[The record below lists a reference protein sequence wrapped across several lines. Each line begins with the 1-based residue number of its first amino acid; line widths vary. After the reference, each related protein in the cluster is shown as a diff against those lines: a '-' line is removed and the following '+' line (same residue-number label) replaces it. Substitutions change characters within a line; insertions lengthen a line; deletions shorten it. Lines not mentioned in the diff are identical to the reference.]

1 MNNAL
6 EATPTT
12 DPLDAAPHG
21 PCPNCR
27 QGDLITISMAVSG
40 RDVLFSTC
48 HLCESKWW
56 FREGELVPLASVI
69 DLVVPR

>member
-1 MNNAL
+1 
-6 EATPTT
+6 
-12 DPLDAAPHG
+12 
-21 PCPNCR
+21 
-27 QGDLITISMAVSG
+27 MAVSG

-56 FREGELVPLASVI
+56 FREGELVPLGSVI

>member
-6 EATPTT
+6 EATAMAN
-12 DPLDAAPHG
+12 PLDAAPHG

>member
-1 MNNAL
+1 MTN
-6 EATPTT
+6 
-12 DPLDAAPHG
+12 PLDAAPHG
-21 PCPNCR
+21 PCPNCQ
-27 QGDLITISMAVSG
+27 QGDLISISMAVGG

>member
-1 MNNAL
+1 MSN
-6 EATPTT
+6 
-12 DPLDAAPHG
+12 PLDAAPSG

-27 QGDLITISMAVSG
+27 QGDLITISMAVGG

-69 DLVVPR
+69 DLVVQR